1 VFPALMQALLVRVAW
16 LLRGGSLAL
25 IDIFSKVDEEQDISS
40 QSVPPASFI
49 YDAMMHGNEWSLYH
63 RSNEL
68 YGIQRSMIDQSQVFL
83 VGCVMAPA

>member
-1 VFPALMQALLVRVAW
+1 MLL
-16 LLRGGSLAL
+16 LIYLA
-25 IDIFSKVDEEQDISS
+25 VDEEQDISS

-63 RSNEL
+63 RSNGL
-68 YGIQRSMIDQSQVFL
+68 DGIQRSMIDQSQVFL